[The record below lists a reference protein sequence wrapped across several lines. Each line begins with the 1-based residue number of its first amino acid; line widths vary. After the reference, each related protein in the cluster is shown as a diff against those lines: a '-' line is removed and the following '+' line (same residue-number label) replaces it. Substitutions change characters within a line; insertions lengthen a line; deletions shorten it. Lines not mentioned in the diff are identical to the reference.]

1 MKTIYAS
8 VDHGRYEHGGITE
21 PRKIE
26 ATDGKIYAVKFAS
39 TDEPN
44 SNYNEWLGSLLAL
57 ELKVEVLEPF
67 VMIFDMDFISNSREI
82 REKGINAGSYFAT
95 LFYDDKYNLSDYN
108 EDASTITNL
117 EAVNSFITFDI
128 FICNS
133 DRHRRNTM
141 LIPNSKG
148 SGSYYKYVLIDH
160 GRCFNIVDGDLPYID
175 TQIHWNTSEV
185 NSKRLRKRSEYMIGR
200 VTSSLVKRIL
210 TKISRYA
217 THQNDVGVLQ
227 NVLINRGAGDIM
239 QIIDK
244 HHRHLLGGQ

>member
-1 MKTIYAS
+1 MAAIAGLAIIIGIVGFS
-8 VDHGRYEHGGITE
+8 GQLIINDVSEGGIIQMSEHGSTG
-21 PRKIE
+21 
-26 ATDGKIYAVKFAS
+26 VKPLII
-39 TDEPN
+39 D
-44 SNYNEWLGSLLAL
+44 L
-57 ELKVEVLEPF
+57 EEL
-67 VMIFDMDFISNSREI
+67 DISYVDD
-82 REKGINAGSYFAT
+82 KFAT